1 MGSFTS
7 DELIEHPLSEV
18 FTWHER
24 PGALIR
30 LWPQW
35 SGRVL
40 SEPSNG
46 LQPGSRAIL
55 RLFVPGTFDKL
66 SIEWVAEHV
75 DFDPPRYFSDVM
87 VKGPLRSWVH
97 RHRFS
102 EAEREVDSG
111 SVSDPVTSIVDDV
124 SYELPL
130 PGLSVVEKLAVNKV
144 LSRTFEYR
152 NQQLRDDLDFHAAH
166 PGDRLTVAVAG
177 ASGTIGTQ
185 LCALLSTGGHDV
197 RRLVRREVRNPKE
210 ISWDPAAG
218 TIDRDAL
225 AEVDVVV
232 HLGGQ
237 TIGGRFNRANKAAM
251 YDSRIDSTVLLSG
264 AIADLA
270 GSGRQVAF
278 VCGSAIGYYGFD
290 RSDDLLDEGEGPGR
304 GFLATLCR
312 DWEAATRPAAEAGA
326 RVVNIRTGIV
336 QSPQAGALAKQLPL
350 FKLGVGGP
358 LGSGSQWLSWISID
372 DIASVF
378 AHAALTPSISGPIN
392 AAAPTPVTATDYA
405 KTLGRVLSRPAVV
418 PVPGFGPELLLG
430 REGAREVVSASQRV
444 STDRLL
450 ASGFKF
456 RQPTL
461 ESALTHVLGR

>member
-18 FTWHER
+18 FAWHEL

-55 RLFVPGTFDKL
+55 RLFVPGTFDRL
-66 SIEWVAEHV
+66 SVEWIAEHV
-75 DFDPPRYFSDVM
+75 DLEPPRYFSDVM

-102 EAEREVDSG
+102 EAGSG
-111 SVSDPVTSIVDDV
+111 SATRIVDDV
-124 SYELPL
+124 RYELPV

-144 LSRTFEYR
+144 LARTFEYR
-152 NQQLRDDLDFHAAH
+152 TQQLRDDLDFHASH
-166 PGDRLTVAVAG
+166 PGDRLTIAVAG

-197 RRLVRREVRNPKE
+197 RRLVRREARNPGE

-218 TIDRDAL
+218 TIDRDAI

-251 YDSRIDSTVLLSG
+251 YDSRINSTVLLAD

-270 GSGRQVAF
+270 SDGRLRAF

-290 RSDDLLDEGEGPGR
+290 RSDDLLDESDGPGE

-312 DWEAATRPAAEAGA
+312 DWEAATQPAAEAGA
-326 RVVNIRTGIV
+326 RVVNVRTGIV

-392 AAAPTPVTATDYA
+392 AAAPAPVTAVDYA
-405 KTLGRVLSRPAVV
+405 KTLGRVLRRPAVV

-444 STDRLL
+444 NTDRLL